1 MTTPDANWKAFH
13 ERRKQSGRMP
23 RWPNENMLRVL
34 FGNDYLAHP
43 LCLPANSRVLDVGC
57 GFGQNLLPFAEQGF
71 ECVGVEINPKI
82 VDVARE
88 LAEERGL
95 AARFEVGRNGALPF
109 PDSSFDLVLSIDTL
123 HYESD
128 GAAVAQ
134 ALHEF
139 ARVAKPDAALYLSTI
154 GPLHDMYV
162 GAKKLS
168 DGRFEVQNYDFRDG
182 SVMFAFGTEPALG
195 AALSKSFGIVETAS
209 ATLHLM
215 RSTLDFLIAVAQR
228 KRT

>member
-1 MTTPDANWKAFH
+1 
-13 ERRKQSGRMP
+13 
-23 RWPNENMLRVL
+23 
-34 FGNDYLAHP
+34 
-43 LCLPANSRVLDVGC
+43 
-57 GFGQNLLPFAEQGF
+57 
-71 ECVGVEINPKI
+71 
-82 VDVARE
+82 
-88 LAEERGL
+88 
-95 AARFEVGRNGALPF
+95 
-109 PDSSFDLVLSIDTL
+109 
-123 HYESD
+123 
-128 GAAVAQ
+128 
-134 ALHEF
+134 
-139 ARVAKPDAALYLSTI
+139 
-154 GPLHDMYV
+154 MYV